1 MSFTQFLSAHQG
13 EKSIIVKNKYYQGEI
28 KEKSKIVK
36 ESIIRIIFCT
46 TSSEKSIIVKKKVTS
61 FSYQAEI
68 K

>member
-46 TSSEKSIIVKKKVTS
+46 TSREKSIIVKKKVIS
-61 FSYQAEI
+61 SSYQAEI

>member
-36 ESIIRIIFCT
+36 ESITRTRLSKLCGF
-46 TSSEKSIIVKKKVTS
+46 
-61 FSYQAEI
+61 
-68 K
+68 